1 MLANNFLFEAEKK
14 NTSRSVCAKDRREV
28 HSEMKEVQL
37 G

>member
-14 NTSRSVCAKDRREV
+14 THQEVCAKDRREV